1 MQMVL
6 DKAAKAI
13 YTAQILFLNP
23 ILNQFDEVIE
33 IVFFPTPIKF
43 INQTLNRKSE
53 NYLLAAVSAAPTI
66 RCLTTL

>member
-43 INQTLNRKSE
+43 INQTDEQEK
-53 NYLLAAVSAAPTI
+53 
-66 RCLTTL
+66 